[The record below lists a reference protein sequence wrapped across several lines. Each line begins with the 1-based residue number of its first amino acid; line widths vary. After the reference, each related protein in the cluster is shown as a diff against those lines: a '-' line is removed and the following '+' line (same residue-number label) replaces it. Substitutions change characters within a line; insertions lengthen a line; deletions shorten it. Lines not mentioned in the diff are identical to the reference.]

1 MTNEF
6 EGLNT
11 DRLGDLYGEWLA
23 ENGFE
28 GDEPAD
34 ELLAFEHNLTRR
46 QRDWLFD
53 FCEAFRAQ
61 EKLEACA
68 RICDRWAKWLGLSWH
83 IDTRAEEYL
92 GDMPE
97 AFYVEY
103 ENDMDYLRN
112 NSSDPYADAL
122 AAWTRAG
129 LIEEGA

>member
-1 MTNEF
+1 MIDF

-11 DRLGDLYGEWLA
+11 SRLSDVYGEWLA

-28 GDEPAD
+28 GHEPAD
-34 ELLAFEHNLTRR
+34 ELLMFSKELANR
-46 QRDWLFD
+46 QREWLED
-53 FCEAFRAQ
+53 FCAAFKAQ
-61 EKLEACA
+61 EKREACA
-68 RICDRWAKWLGLSWH
+68 LICDRWAKWLGLSWH

-112 NSSDPYADAL
+112 NSSDPYADAI
-122 AAWTRAG
+122 AAWERAG
-129 LIEEGA
+129 IISKGE